1 MNECQ
6 CFRAKAGH
14 ESGQRFMAKMLMKFL
29 CGVGLKAL
37 HKSMNVSDVELGKF
51 VDACIS

>member
-14 ESGQRFMAKMLMKFL
+14 ESGQRFSQMLMKFL
-29 CGVGLKAL
+29 CGVGLTAL
-37 HKSMNVSDVELGKF
+37 HKSLNVSDVELGKF